1 MECPLRRPHVIPG
14 SDGYAM
20 AMARRGRPPHPD
32 VLTPAEWRVL
42 EALQTGATNAE
53 IAIRLGVSLATVKF
67 HVKNIRSKLDIQDRD
82 DLAAWRP
89 VERPA
94 REGRR
99 QLLTPLGLLAGLW
112 KPVAG
117 VAGVAVVG
125 GAIVAGGVIA
135 YAIANDGESAPPPD
149 SSLAT
154 ETATTAPTTTP
165 VASPT
170 PPATPTPGTA
180 PEPAGTP
187 TATEEVVDGEG
198 PSVTFWGEVPPD
210 QQDALRARVADIVRF
225 YDERFDI
232 VVPNLSI
239 HIASDSA
246 ALETARG
253 RALDY
258 WARVHPADY
267 HKDSIYVHAT
277 ETANW
282 LERLY
287 FEAFA
292 DQVAGDWDWGPVW
305 LREGAAMYMA
315 HLFRHWSGEEPLA
328 DALALVL
335 WAASYDETSLQAFER
350 RSPNPS
356 TATMAAEWLVERA
369 GERALVGF
377 YRALPANESWEG
389 AFEETFGLSPQAAY
403 RGFDSHR
410 AEVLVV
416 RRTIWGRV
424 LGPDGEPIQGRTLF
438 ADAVYVSGAGSESV
452 TVQPNGGFALRTPD
466 GTYRLSVTIGC
477 PRSSGELGWYELG
490 WWDEQ
495 SGFTTEETEATA
507 VVVDGESVSGIV
519 IRLPRPPE
527 EIVPEC

>member
-1 MECPLRRPHVIPG
+1 M
-14 SDGYAM
+14 
-20 AMARRGRPPHPD
+20 
-32 VLTPAEWRVL
+32 L

-53 IAIRLGVSLATVKF
+53 VAIRLSVSLATVKF
-67 HVKNIRSKLDIQDRD
+67 HVKNIRRKLEIQNRD

-117 VAGVAVVG
+117 IAGVAVVG

-135 YAIANDGESAPPPD
+135 YAIVNDGEPASPPGSPP
-149 SSLAT
+149 AT
-154 ETATTAPTTTP
+154 ETATNAPETTP
-165 VASPT
+165 VASP
-170 PPATPTPGTA
+170 
-180 PEPAGTP
+180 EPADTP
-187 TATEEVVDGEG
+187 TATEEDVDGEG

-232 VVPNLSI
+232 VVSNLSI

-246 ALETARG
+246 ALEAARG

-267 HKDSIYVHAT
+267 HKGSIYVHAT

-315 HLFRHWSGEEPLA
+315 HLFRHWSGEELLA

-335 WAASYDETSLQAFER
+335 WAASYDETSLQAFEL

-356 TATMAAEWLVERA
+356 TATMAVEWLVDRA

-438 ADAVYVSGAGSESV
+438 ADAVYVSGAGSEGV

-466 GTYRLSVTIGC
+466 NTYRLSVNIGC
-477 PRSSGELGWYELG
+477 PRSSGELAWHKLG
-490 WWDEQ
+490 WWEEQ

-519 IRLPRPPE
+519 IRLLRPSE